1 ARTHSI
7 ERREA
12 NPEVNYDDQP
22 LSDAAADDDTQN
34 DADQGNYSLIYLI
47 LRINISKITRN
58 MCDGGS
64 PIN

>member
-1 ARTHSI
+1 M
-7 ERREA
+7 
-12 NPEVNYDDQP
+12 NYDDQP

-34 DADQGNYSLIYLI
+34 DADQGNFSLIYLI